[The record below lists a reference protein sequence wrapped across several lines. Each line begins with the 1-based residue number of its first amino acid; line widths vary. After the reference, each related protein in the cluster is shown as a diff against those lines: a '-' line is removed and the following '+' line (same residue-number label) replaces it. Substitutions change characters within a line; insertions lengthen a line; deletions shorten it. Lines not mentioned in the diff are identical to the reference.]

1 MKFNK
6 RISLIIVMVLSI
18 SICITNVAGLITA
31 VKAADFEDFLEDFRD
46 NGPDDDPDDWPDIQ
60 PDQGAMPQQPDQ
72 SENPQQSEQKD
83 DNEEERRRQEEALE
97 EAQRIAEEADRQAK
111 EAAAREAEEAAR
123 KAQEEEIARQVEATR
138 KQQEAEEAARQEEAA
153 RRAEE
158 EAEKQRVYEEEA
170 RKADEAAR
178 KQAEEEAAAEA
189 KRMAEE
195 EARKAREAAE
205 KAKQEEEAKK
215 AAEEYTYG
223 LRIQKDGGAI
233 TDIILTGSVGKG
245 DSLVFSAVN
254 MGNTDIDIVY
264 GISNSSADVF
274 KLSLVEGS
282 TALAQGNMSK
292 FMIELRASAP
302 VGKYKATVFLK
313 DKKDDK
319 NKFTQ
324 YINVYAEVTS
334 SSRVTGISIYP
345 REITLAKGGKCEFH
359 AEVQGENIDP
369 SVIYSLS
376 GAKTAGTYING
387 DGVLYIDAKETA
399 GNLTVTA
406 TSVMDH
412 SFSASSGVGVQS
424 NSYNV
429 TVSPEPL
436 EGGIVTGGG
445 AVVQGGSVTLSAVPQ
460 KNYYFEGWKR
470 DGKIVSTATNY
481 TINDVQFNINVIAS
495 FKQNYVTVNASSNNT
510 SAGSVVGGGRVTY
523 GGQTTLSAKAYDGY
537 VFLGWTEGDNIIS
550 KDAYIEL
557 KNLTVDRNITARFAK
572 TTYKISLTC
581 SPYEGGKVYGDGTYK
596 LGESAKI
603 KAEPASG
610 FRFYGWTVN
619 DQTVS
624 RDREFKIDKVE
635 KDYCFNAV
643 FIDERVRTHTVTA
656 GVATTGGT
664 ISPCGVSTYARGSSV
679 TYNITPKPG
688 FAILAVAVDG
698 VQVGPVSTYIL
709 PDIREDHQIAA
720 AFVQTD
726 AGVNAAKEAAKS
738 GNNED
743 VQTRKVQ
750 KVYKEEVPEVTDEEH
765 VVDLEDAVNG
775 TAGDDFVAEMDLTEI
790 EIPSDE
796 DLEMI
801 VEIAPETTNSV
812 LTRLGMSKEEA
823 ADYLNSGNKSSVI
836 NAAFYEGSFDAFVDN
851 QYAPPS
857 AIPDYHALTRE
868 ELEQTAEEEIY
879 PCIPNFSAVVDSIMT
894 PGDVME
900 IVDGGHANVTVSLTN
915 IDNTIDEDSKKIISR
930 AVGQKPL
937 KYFDLTVMK
946 MVGGA
951 ATNIKEL
958 IEPMEVVIEIP
969 DDIYKSGRVYSIIRV
984 HNGEVSVL
992 PDLDDDPKT
1001 ITFRTD
1007 KFSAYAISEEKASA
1021 RKIIV
1026 WFAVGGFISFAIAL
1040 TSFLM
1045 LTHHHVKTRR
1055 ARRKNAV

>member
-6 RISLIIVMVLSI
+6 KISLMIVMILSVA
-18 SICITNVAGLITA
+18 ICITNVAGLINA
-31 VKAADFEDFLEDFRD
+31 VKASDFEDFLEDFRD
-46 NGPDDDPDDWPDIQ
+46 DGSDDEPDV
-60 PDQGAMPQQPDQ
+60 QPDQ
-72 SENPQQSEQKD
+72 SEIPQQKELKD
-83 DNEEERRRQEEALE
+83 EDEEERRRME
-97 EAQRIAEEADRQAK
+97 EAQKLVEEADRQAK
-111 EAAAREAEEAAR
+111 EAAAREAEEAA
-123 KAQEEEIARQVEATR
+123 KKSQEEEIARQAEETR
-138 KQQEAEEAARQEEAA
+138 KQQEADEAARQAEEA

-158 EAEKQRVYEEEA
+158 EAQKQKAYEEEA
-170 RKADEAAR
+170 RKAEEAAR

-189 KRMAEE
+189 KRIAEE

-205 KAKQEEEAKK
+205 KARQEEEAKK
-215 AAEEYTYG
+215 AAQEYTYG

-233 TDIILTGSVGKG
+233 TSIVLSGAVGKG

-282 TALAQGNMSK
+282 TALTPGDMSK
-292 FMIELRASAP
+292 FMVELRADAP
-302 VGKYKATVFLK
+302 VGKYKATLLLK

-319 NKFTQ
+319 NKFAG
-324 YINVYAEVTS
+324 YIDVYAEVTNPS
-334 SSRVTGISIYP
+334 KVTGISIYP

-359 AEVQGENIDP
+359 AEVKGENIDP

-376 GAKTAGTYING
+376 GAKVQGTYITE
-387 DGVLYIDAKETA
+387 DGILHIDSAETA
-399 GNLTVTA
+399 GNLKVTA
-406 TSVMDH
+406 TSVMDRA
-412 SFSASSGVGVQS
+412 FSASSNVGVQS

-429 TVSPEPL
+429 TVSPDPL

-470 DGKIVSTATNY
+470 DGRLVSTATNY

-495 FKQNYVTVNASSNNT
+495 FKQNYVTVNVGSNNP

-537 VFLGWTEGDNIIS
+537 VFLGWVEGESIIS
-550 KDAYIEL
+550 KDASIEL
-557 KNLTVDRNITARFAK
+557 KNLTVDRNIAAKFAK
-572 TTYKISLTC
+572 TEYRISLSC
-581 SPYEGGKVYGDGTYK
+581 SPYEGGRVYGDDTYK
-596 LGESAKI
+596 LGESATI
-603 KAEPASG
+603 KAEPANG

-624 RDREFKIDKVE
+624 RDPEFRIDRVE

-643 FIDERVRTHTVTA
+643 FIDERIRTHTITA

-664 ISPCGVSTYARGSSV
+664 ISPSGVSTYARGSSI
-679 TYNITPKPG
+679 TYNITPKAG

-698 VQVGPVSTYIL
+698 VQVGPVSTYIF
-709 PDIREDHQIAA
+709 PDIRGDHQIAA

-726 AGVNAAKEAAKS
+726 ASVNAAKEAVKS
-738 GNNED
+738 GQNED

-750 KVYKEEVPEVTDEEH
+750 KVYKEEDPEVKDEEQ
-765 VVDLEDAVNG
+765 VVDLEEAVNG

-796 DLEMI
+796 DIEMT

-823 ADYLNSGNKSSVI
+823 ADYVNSGNKASVI

-851 QYAPPS
+851 QYAPVS
-857 AIPDYHALTRE
+857 AVPDYHALTRE
-868 ELEQTAEEEIY
+868 ELEQTAEDEIY
-879 PCIPNFSAVVDSIMT
+879 PCIPNLGSVVESIMT
-894 PGDVME
+894 TGDVME
-900 IVDGGHANVTVSLTN
+900 MVDGGHANVTVSLTN
-915 IDNTIDEDSKKIISR
+915 IDSTIDDNSKKIISGT
-930 AVGQKPL
+930 VGQKPL

-958 IEPMEVVIEIP
+958 TEPMEVVIEIP

-984 HNGEVSVL
+984 HNGEASVL

-1001 ITFRTD
+1001 ITFKTD

-1021 RKIIV
+1021 RKIV
-1026 WFAVGGFISFAIAL
+1026 LWFAVGGFISFAIAL

-1055 ARRKNAV
+1055 AVRKKAV